1 MKTNAATAAIHERG
15 LMFLIVGLGNPGAR
29 YRSTYHNLGFMVA
42 DAFARANKLKFTG
55 RECDAVTAKGRVG
68 GSEVVVA
75 KPQTFMNLSGV
86 SVRKLVAK
94 YCADESE
101 LIVVYDDAD
110 LPVGRM
116 RLREEGS
123 AGTHNGMRSVV
134 SELGTTSFRRLK
146 IGIANARFAEHGVD
160 IADFVLSRIDYADK
174 KTIEECVET
183 AASALADLASG
194 ADIMRVEERINR
206 RKQPR

>member
-1 MKTNAATAAIHERG
+1 
-15 LMFLIVGLGNPGAR
+15 MFLIVGLGNPGAR

-42 DAFARANKLKFTG
+42 DAFARANKLRFAG

>member
-1 MKTNAATAAIHERG
+1 
-15 LMFLIVGLGNPGAR
+15 MFLIVGLGNPGAR

-42 DAFARANKLKFTG
+42 DAFARANKLRFTG

-75 KPQTFMNLSGV
+75 KPQTF
-86 SVRKLVAK
+86 
-94 YCADESE
+94 
-101 LIVVYDDAD
+101 I
-110 LPVGRM
+110 
-116 RLREEGS
+116 
-123 AGTHNGMRSVV
+123 
-134 SELGTTSFRRLK
+134 RRLK
-146 IGIANARFAEHGVD
+146 IGIATARFAERGVD

>member
-42 DAFARANKLKFTG
+42 DAFARANKLRFTG

-110 LPVGRM
+110 LPSSAPP
-116 RLREEGS
+116 LS
-123 AGTHNGMRSVV
+123 AG
-134 SELGTTSFRRLK
+134 
-146 IGIANARFAEHGVD
+146 
-160 IADFVLSRIDYADK
+160 SR
-174 KTIEECVET
+174 
-183 AASALADLASG
+183 
-194 ADIMRVEERINR
+194 
-206 RKQPR
+206 

>member
-42 DAFARANKLKFTG
+42 DAFARANKLRFTG

>member
-42 DAFARANKLKFTG
+42 DAFAHANKLRFTG

>member
-1 MKTNAATAAIHERG
+1 
-15 LMFLIVGLGNPGAR
+15 MFLIVGLGNPGAR

-42 DAFARANKLKFTG
+42 DAFARGNKLRFTG

-174 KTIEECVET
+174 KTIEECVEA

>member
-1 MKTNAATAAIHERG
+1 
-15 LMFLIVGLGNPGAR
+15 MFLIVGLGNPGAR

-183 AASALADLASG
+183 AASALVDLASG

>member
-160 IADFVLSRIDYADK
+160 IADFVLSRIDYVDK

>member
-1 MKTNAATAAIHERG
+1 
-15 LMFLIVGLGNPGAR
+15 MFLIVGLGNPGAR

-101 LIVVYDDAD
+101 LIVVYDDDD

-134 SELGTTSFRRLK
+134 SELGTTSCRRLK

>member
-42 DAFARANKLKFTG
+42 DAFARANKLRFTG

-94 YCADESE
+94 YCADERE

>member
-1 MKTNAATAAIHERG
+1 
-15 LMFLIVGLGNPGAR
+15 MFLIVGLGNPGAR

-42 DAFARANKLKFTG
+42 DAFARANKLRFTG

-160 IADFVLSRIDYADK
+160 IADFVLSRIDYADNRPDQK
-174 KTIEECVET
+174 
-183 AASALADLASG
+183 SG
-194 ADIMRVEERINR
+194 
-206 RKQPR
+206 

>member
-1 MKTNAATAAIHERG
+1 
-15 LMFLIVGLGNPGAR
+15 MFLIVGLGNPGAR

-42 DAFARANKLKFTG
+42 DAFARGNKLRFTG

-146 IGIANARFAEHGVD
+146 IGIANARFAERGVD

>member
-1 MKTNAATAAIHERG
+1 
-15 LMFLIVGLGNPGAR
+15 MFLIVGLGNPGAR

-146 IGIANARFAEHGVD
+146 IGIANAE
-160 IADFVLSRIDYADK
+160 L
-174 KTIEECVET
+174 T
-183 AASALADLASG
+183 
-194 ADIMRVEERINR
+194 
-206 RKQPR
+206 

>member
-1 MKTNAATAAIHERG
+1 MYVV
-15 LMFLIVGLGNPGAR
+15 VGLGNPGTR
-29 YRSTYHNLGFMVA
+29 YRNTYHNIGFMVA
-42 DAFARANKLKFTG
+42 DALAKKCKLRFSGK
-55 RECDAVTAKGRVG
+55 ECAALTAKGRAG
-68 GSEVVVA
+68 GVPFVIA